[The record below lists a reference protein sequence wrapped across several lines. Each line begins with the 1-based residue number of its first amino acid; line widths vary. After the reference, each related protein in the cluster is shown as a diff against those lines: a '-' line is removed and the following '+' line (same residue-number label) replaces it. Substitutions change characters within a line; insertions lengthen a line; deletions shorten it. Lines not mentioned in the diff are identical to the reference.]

1 MTSVVNVYAQGLYT
15 LAAEENLED
24 QILQELNVLR
34 DAFTREPAFVEL
46 LASHN
51 LPKQQRCEILDE
63 SFRGKVHPYVL
74 NFLKILTERGYAR
87 HFCGCCNAYEALCD
101 EAHNILP
108 VQAVA
113 AVELS
118 DAQKQRLQEKLEK
131 LTGKTI
137 RLSCRVDRACL
148 GGMRLD
154 YDGKRVDGT
163 VANALQNIRNLLQ
176 NTVL

>member
-1 MTSVVNVYAQGLYT
+1 MTSVANVYAQGLYT
-15 LAAEENLED
+15 LAAEEHLEE
-24 QILQELNVLR
+24 QILQELAVLHQ
-34 DAFTREPAFVEL
+34 AFTREPAFVDL

-51 LPKQQRCEILDE
+51 LPKQQRCCILDD
-63 SFRGKVHPYVL
+63 SFRNKIHPYVL
-74 NFLKILTERGYAR
+74 NFLKLLTEKGYAR
-87 HFCGCCNAYEALCD
+87 QFCACCNAYEALYD

-113 AVELS
+113 AVALT

-137 RLSCRVDRACL
+137 RLSCQVDPACL

-163 VANALQNIRNLLQ
+163 VANALRSIRDLLQ